1 MSNISDLMRA
11 IGTPSCHSNSVH
23 SGTLHINA
31 LDGGHGSTQVHFT
44 QTMSNTTN
52 HLQFVETRSHD
63 SNTLHGSASQLI
75 LDNGGVSQRS
85 DPGGGSSQDT
95 DRGSDKLHPDVRPY
109 TMMRRTGYMEFDP
122 MKLEKTLTVSDVE
135 TGYLTLFWR
144 GFCEAALPAEETQ
157 LTLIDWIGNTWN
169 QCDFKFQDTTHTTY
183 KISGQWHDI
192 CKVHRLAKGMI
203 IKLGV
208 TVCILLPFFPA
219 SLITQIMSNITNIV
233 QAVESLAP
241 ADVCKGVAID
251 VGSSPEYV
259 PHGCSSQDVAGSS
272 MDRENVDAGVGKK
285 RARKVVG
292 ESDTSKI
299 NQIKHIPD
307 FMHPYIESI
316 IDVKSDGNCGYRVI
330 ALADRNNEDDYEL
343 IKESM
348 LDELRL
354 HKHDYLEIY
363 GYEKRLAYITDALLP
378 SKRKF
383 RKRGVALID
392 KWLTFPDM
400 GHIISSILGKVV
412 VKLTKQGA
420 SETFFP
426 LRGVPSSDPY
436 SLVICV
442 GAIPGHYVYVKLKDG
457 CPIPPTCVQWK
468 QHCSREAIVWE
479 SYFAIQ
485 QAKYIKLMDE
495 QIVHSKKSTRVG
507 SSFCDPIDL

>member
-1 MSNISDLMRA
+1 MSNK
-11 IGTPSCHSNSVH
+11 
-23 SGTLHINA
+23 
-31 LDGGHGSTQVHFT
+31 
-44 QTMSNTTN
+44 TN

-95 DRGSDKLHPDVRPY
+95 DCGSDKLHPDVRPY
-109 TMMRRTGYMEFDP
+109 TMMTRTGYMEFDP
-122 MKLEKTLTVSDVE
+122 MK
-135 TGYLTLFWR
+135 TLFWR

-169 QCDFKFQDTTHTTY
+169 QCDFKFQDTTHTTC

-208 TVCILLPFFPA
+208 TVCILLPFFPS

-259 PHGCSSQDVAGSS
+259 PHGCSSQGFTTITPFLCAFPVDCFQIIMLDVAGSS

-316 IDVKSDGNCGYRVI
+316 IDVKSDCNCGYRVI

-363 GYEKRLAYITDALLP
+363 GCEKRLAYITDALLP
-378 SKRKF
+378 SKRKS
-383 RKRGVALID
+383 RKCGVALID